1 VSTSR
6 LEAFSDAVIAI
17 VMTIMV
23 LELHVPE
30 TLDLRG
36 LVPILPEL
44 VIYALSFAFL
54 GIYWNNHHHLFQAAT
69 RVNGAVLWSN
79 MHLLFWLSLV
89 PFATGWM
96 GRSPMSTGPVA
107 AYGFV
112 LLLSAL
118 AYWILAV
125 QLVRLHGPD
134 SALARAMGG
143 GGKEKV
149 SLALYAIALVLA
161 FVLPAVS
168 FVIYVLIAVIWIVP
182 DPRIERVLGGP
193 PA

>member
-1 VSTSR
+1 
-6 LEAFSDAVIAI
+6 
-17 VMTIMV
+17 
-23 LELHVPE
+23 
-30 TLDLRG
+30 
-36 LVPILPEL
+36 
-44 VIYALSFAFL
+44 
-54 GIYWNNHHHLFQAAT
+54 
-69 RVNGAVLWSN
+69 
-79 MHLLFWLSLV
+79 
-89 PFATGWM
+89 
-96 GRSPMSTGPVA
+96 MSTGPVA